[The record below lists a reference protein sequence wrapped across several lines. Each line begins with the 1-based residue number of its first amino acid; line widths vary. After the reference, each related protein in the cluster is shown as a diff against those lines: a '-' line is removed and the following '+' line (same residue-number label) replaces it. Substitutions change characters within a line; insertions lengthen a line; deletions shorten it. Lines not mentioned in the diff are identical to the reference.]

1 MVVACFFTLY
11 LAIRHQDSLVR
22 DDYYKEGLAI
32 NRDLARAQYARE
44 HAIAGVLS
52 FDAAT
57 LAVELQLDNALPTT
71 PGLRLEIL
79 HPTDQARDQVLTLLR
94 AGDNI
99 FAGKA
104 AASLDGVKGA
114 MLPWILRRLNERG
127 YSTTATDANSA
138 DFVELPENPTDLVDN
153 FLRVRYP
160 VPLAETP
167 STVREIM
174 ARVVRYLLHDQ
185 RASRLRNG
193 ARLCIDQLVQSHQS
207 GRNDHCCDGY
217 DNGEFGEGF
226 DEFHQRAFAEDPAET
241 RDRRQFGEFRRQ
253 A

>member
-1 MVVACFFTLY
+1 MSSADGKIVPWYRQGWPWFLILLPATVVVACFFTLY

-99 FAGKA
+99 F
-104 AASLDGVKGA
+104 
-114 MLPWILRRLNERG
+114 
-127 YSTTATDANSA
+127 
-138 DFVELPENPTDLVDN
+138 
-153 FLRVRYP
+153 
-160 VPLAETP
+160 
-167 STVREIM
+167 
-174 ARVVRYLLHDQ
+174 
-185 RASRLRNG
+185 
-193 ARLCIDQLVQSHQS
+193 
-207 GRNDHCCDGY
+207 
-217 DNGEFGEGF
+217 
-226 DEFHQRAFAEDPAET
+226 
-241 RDRRQFGEFRRQ
+241 
-253 A
+253 